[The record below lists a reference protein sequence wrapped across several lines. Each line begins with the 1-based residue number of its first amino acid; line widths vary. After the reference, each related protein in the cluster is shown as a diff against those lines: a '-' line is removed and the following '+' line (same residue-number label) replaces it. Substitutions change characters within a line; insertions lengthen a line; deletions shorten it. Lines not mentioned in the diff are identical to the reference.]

1 LYPEYLKPG
10 ETDVDD
16 GLPRQNLRQL
26 RGLYDRTKTR
36 YTDRDNRMQNVLA
49 VRQGRMRDVFPDLF
63 PDGPFDRGIV
73 ANMVDVAARDL
84 AEVLAPLP
92 SLNCSSNKMV
102 SDAARNFADK
112 RTRIVNGYMMFSD
125 VQQQMYTA
133 ADRYFTYGFV
143 PSIIEIDTD
152 ERMPR
157 IRFMDSIGA
166 YPIFDRWG
174 QISAGFFSF
183 YKSVDEL
190 SAMYPELIDKIKRPT
205 SGNEQVEVVR
215 YHDKYVDMLFM
226 PSREN
231 IVLESVK
238 NPIGQCL
245 LQWTQ
250 RPGVDSDMH
259 GQFDDVLAVQ
269 VAKARFALLSLE
281 AAQKSVQA
289 PIVLPP
295 DAQELALGPDAV
307 IRTANG
313 EKVRRV
319 PIEVPQ
325 SAFAQ
330 QGMLDQELR
339 SGSRYPDARNGNIDS
354 SVVTGRGVQALMS
367 GFDTQIRTGQSM
379 FANTITKL
387 VQTALEVD
395 EKLWPTESK
404 SVRGNA
410 DGTPY
415 EIKYTPE
422 KDIKGDYTVDV
433 QYGLMA
439 GLDPNRALVF
449 GLQARGDK
457 LISRDFLRRQMPFA
471 LNATEEEQR
480 VDIEEMRDALKQ
492 AVAGYAQAIP
502 ALAQAGQD
510 PGEILSRLS
519 QIILGRQRGKA
530 IEEIVSE
537 AFAPQE
543 MPPPPG
549 VEQSGA
555 EASGMVGTP
564 GEVPP
569 GGAGGEGGL
578 PGMSDSGLMRGV
590 APGQA
595 GMPAGGRPDLQMLLA
610 GLGSGGQ
617 ANLQANIS
625 RRMPI

>member
-1 LYPEYLKPG
+1 MSDNAAAPFMEATASTARLRDLKAAY
-10 ETDVDD
+10 ERV
-16 GLPRQNLRQL
+16 
-26 RGLYDRTKTR
+26 KTR
-36 YTDRDNRMQNVLA
+36 NADRDTRMQSVLA

-92 SLNCSSNKMV
+92 SFNCSSSKMV
-102 SDAARNFADK
+102 SDSAREFAEK
-112 RTRIVNGYMMFSD
+112 RTRIVNGYLEFSS
-125 VQQQMYTA
+125 VQKQMYTA

-143 PSIIEIDTD
+143 PAIVEVDFV
-152 ERMPR
+152 EMMPR
-157 IRFMDSIGA
+157 ITFLDSIGA

-174 QISAGFFSF
+174 GVQAAYFSF
-183 YKSVDEL
+183 MKTRDEL
-190 SAMYPELIDKIKRPT
+190 ISMYPHAESVLARSSTGTEL
-205 SGNEQVEVVR
+205 VEVVR
-215 YHDKYVDMLFM
+215 YHDREVDLLFL
-226 PSREN
+226 PSRQG
-231 IVLESVK
+231 IILEKVK
-238 NPIGQCL
+238 NPVGECL
-245 LQWTQ
+245 VEWTQ
-250 RPGVDSDMH
+250 RPGVDADPH

-313 EKVRRV
+313 ERVRRV
-319 PIEVPQ
+319 PLDVPPN
-325 SAFAQ
+325 AFAQ
-330 QGMLDQELR
+330 QGVLDQELR

-367 GFDTQIRTGQSM
+367 GFDTQVRTGQAM
-379 FANTITKL
+379 FSRTLQQL
-387 VQTALEVD
+387 VQKAFKVD
-395 EKLWPTESK
+395 EMLFASQTKTL
-404 SVRGNA
+404 RGNA

-415 EIKYTPE
+415 EIKYRPE

-449 GLQARGDK
+449 GLQARGDR

-502 ALAQAGQD
+502 VLAQNGQD
-510 PGEILSRLS
+510 PGEVLGRLS
-519 QIILGRQRGKA
+519 QIILGRQRGRS

-537 AFAPQE
+537 AFAPQA
-543 MPPPPG
+543 PPTPPG
-549 VEQSGA
+549 VES
-555 EASGMVGTP
+555 P
-564 GEVPP
+564 GEEPLPDLTGAPGEAPP
-569 GGAGGEGGL
+569 GGSGDNLEGINEATGL
-578 PGMSDSGLMRGV
+578 LRGV

-595 GMPAGGRPDLQMLLA
+595 GMGAGGRPDLQMLMASLGANGQPNMSA
-610 GLGSGGQ
+610 G
-617 ANLQANIS
+617 IS
-625 RRMPI
+625 RRLPI